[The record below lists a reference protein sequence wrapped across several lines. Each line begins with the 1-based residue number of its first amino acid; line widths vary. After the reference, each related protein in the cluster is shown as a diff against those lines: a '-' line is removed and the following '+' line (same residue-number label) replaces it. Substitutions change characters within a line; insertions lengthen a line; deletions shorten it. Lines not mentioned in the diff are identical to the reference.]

1 VTTWQ
6 EDLQQGL
13 AAAFAAWGGLVDAT
27 TKASVGMWASM
38 VQWAGD
44 ERSEAPPNSSAV
56 LVHSDAQT
64 AVHARVHRADDVEQV
79 PVAAGLVSVDPP
91 VLPAMAPGRCM
102 KVVVRVDPGPPP
114 TDGQPSPMRDAGY
127 LATLYDDR
135 GAPLSPVPVYVALH
149 LPWSS

>member
-1 VTTWQ
+1 MTTWQ

-13 AAAFAAWGGLVDAT
+13 AAAFAAWGGLVDAA

-44 ERSEAPPNSSAV
+44 ERSEAPPNASAV
-56 LVHSDAQT
+56 LVHTDAQT
-64 AVHARVHRADDVEQV
+64 GVHARVHRADDIEQV
-79 PVAAGLVSVDPP
+79 AVPDSLVSVDPP
-91 VLPAMAPGRCM
+91 VLPAMAAGRSM
-102 KVVVRVDPGPPP
+102 KVVVRLDPGPAP
-114 TDGQPSPMRDAGY
+114 TKGRPSAMSDAGY

-149 LPWSS
+149 LPWSP